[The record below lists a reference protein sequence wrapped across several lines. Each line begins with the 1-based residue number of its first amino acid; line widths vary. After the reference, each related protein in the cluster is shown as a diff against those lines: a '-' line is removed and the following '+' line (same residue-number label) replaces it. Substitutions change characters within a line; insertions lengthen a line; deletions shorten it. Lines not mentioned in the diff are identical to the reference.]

1 MKLTCRCVVPARTAS
16 SSWLT
21 RRRVR
26 HVRNAPASPPLA
38 DSVIILP
45 VYRVPRLLAIPSG
58 ELSRRVR
65 GRTVVVVT
73 IITTRKIT
81 MTDIDLRNLT
91 DRYVAVWSEPDPER
105 RRAAV
110 RELWSTDGVHVLQPP
125 HEMRQAA
132 EGLGFDHLVL
142 EARGHDELE
151 VRVRRAY
158 EEFIAP
164 GIFVFRSR
172 GDAERLH
179 DVVKFRWEMVPR
191 DGGDVAG
198 VGLEILVLGADGRIV
213 SDYQFIEG

>member
-1 MKLTCRCVVPARTAS
+1 MA
-16 SSWLT
+16 
-21 RRRVR
+21 
-26 HVRNAPASPPLA
+26 
-38 DSVIILP
+38 
-45 VYRVPRLLAIPSG
+45 
-58 ELSRRVR
+58 
-65 GRTVVVVT
+65 
-73 IITTRKIT
+73 
-81 MTDIDLRNLT
+81 DIDLKNFT

-105 RRAAV
+105 RRATV

-125 HEMRQAA
+125 QEMRQAA
-132 EGLGFDHLVL
+132 EGLGFDRVVL

-164 GIFVFRSR
+164 GTFVFRSR

-179 DVVKFRWEMVPR
+179 DVAKFRWEMVPR
-191 DGGDVAG
+191 DGGDVAA